1 MVGLAVE
8 TRVDEQGKLRPG
20 ICVWLHSGGKLI
32 KAAPE
37 QLRAATSRE
46 RAIEELQAPLKS
58 HGPFRALLHIQ
69 KKKYHDISSEVPTND
84 QWAEAPTH
92 PTGSIRYQRK
102 RPAEST
108 ATSN

>member
-46 RAIEELQAPLKS
+46 RAIEE
-58 HGPFRALLHIQ
+58 FRALLHIQ